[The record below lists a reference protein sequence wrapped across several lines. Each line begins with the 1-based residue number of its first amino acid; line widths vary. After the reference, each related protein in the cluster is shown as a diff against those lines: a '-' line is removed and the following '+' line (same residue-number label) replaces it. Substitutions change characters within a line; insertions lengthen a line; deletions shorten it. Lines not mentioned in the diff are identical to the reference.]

1 MRNVV
6 AGLDAVPAEVRESAE
21 AMGFTRRRQLVKVEL
36 PLALPAIM
44 AGVRIATV
52 TTIGLLT
59 IAALVG
65 LGGLGNLLM
74 IGLNRPIRT
83 AVTVGAVLS
92 VAVAIVAD
100 VGLAGLTRQLTPWV
114 NRRGG
119 STAPA

>member
-1 MRNVV
+1 
-6 AGLDAVPAEVRESAE
+6 
-21 AMGFTRRRQLVKVEL
+21 
-36 PLALPAIM
+36 
-44 AGVRIATV
+44 
-52 TTIGLLT
+52 
-59 IAALVG
+59 
-65 LGGLGNLLM
+65 M

-92 VAVAIVAD
+92 VAVAVVAD

>member
-1 MRNVV
+1 
-6 AGLDAVPAEVRESAE
+6 
-21 AMGFTRRRQLVKVEL
+21 MGFTRRRQLVKVEL

-65 LGGLGNLLM
+65 LGGLGNLLL

-92 VAVAIVAD
+92 VAVAVVAD